1 MVRGAVAN
9 LRDKGVDGLSA
20 WFFRWPFGD
29 PERAMLCEI
38 GDSELSRENTRH
50 YFIPWRNSLE
60 VALHSR
66 PEDLH
71 GEIAVVDLEV
81 VVEFADFPSV
91 NALTEREPG
100 RCE

>member
-1 MVRGAVAN
+1 
-9 LRDKGVDGLSA
+9 
-20 WFFRWPFGD
+20 
-29 PERAMLCEI
+29 MLCEI
-38 GDSELSRENTRH
+38 GDSELPREKTRH

-60 VALHSR
+60 GVLHSR

-91 NALTEREPG
+91 DALTESERG